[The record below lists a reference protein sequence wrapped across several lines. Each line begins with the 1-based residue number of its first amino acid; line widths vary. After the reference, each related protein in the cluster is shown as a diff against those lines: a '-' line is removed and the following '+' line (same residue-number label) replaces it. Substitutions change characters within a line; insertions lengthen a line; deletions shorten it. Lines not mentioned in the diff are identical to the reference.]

1 MLHACVKTHGMQFP
15 SLPFIALQDP
25 VIFKHKPLDA
35 STNITFYGLVGA
47 PEWGQN
53 LRQMHEWGTALLMFS
68 K

>member
-1 MLHACVKTHGMQFP
+1 MQFP

-47 PEWGQN
+47 PEWGTN
-53 LRQMHEWGTALLMFS
+53 PTVTDA
-68 K
+68 